1 MTEIEEQFVAKA
13 LQWTADRVKYRHRG
27 ITRAGCDCTGLLIG
41 IARECGYLKNY
52 ELRDYGRQ
60 WNTHAKTAGNQ
71 MIDELEKFADE
82 VPKSE
87 TGPGKIV
94 VMRFKLCPAHVGIIV
109 NDNLLMVQIHAK
121 AKYCKA
127 TPLRN
132 SPWSARWIATY
143 ELNETKMKN
152 YV

>member
-60 WNTHAKTAGNQ
+60 WNTHA
-71 MIDELEKFADE
+71 E